1 MLGILYA
8 AVAYVRSPVGIF
20 VEELRRELHPAHT
33 HADAHLTILPPRPL
47 QGTEQ
52 EAVGLITQVCQKTTP
67 FEVAL
72 GEVESFIPLTPTVF
86 IRVAGGAYRMRELHD
101 EMNHGALAYQE
112 PWPYMPHLTIVK
124 ADARKGL
131 EIARRR
137 WAAYTDTRKTR
148 LKSLSFVKGNGDR
161 WVNLVSIPFGGP
173 TAS

>member
-1 MLGILYA
+1 MPTRI
-8 AVAYVRSPVGIF
+8 SPF
-20 VEELRRELHPAHT
+20 FRRGHCKAP
-33 HADAHLTILPPRPL
+33 
-47 QGTEQ
+47 EQ
-52 EAVGLITQVCQKTTP
+52 EAVGLITQVCQKTAP
-67 FEVAL
+67 FEVTL

-86 IRVAGGAYRMRELHD
+86 IRVAGGAYRMRELHE
-101 EMNHGALAYQE
+101 EMNHGALAYRE

-124 ADARKGL
+124 ADELEEARKAL

-173 TAS
+173 TAG